1 VIQVMRLELSH
12 RRKKNYKNY
21 FPTNQNWKNKIG
33 KKNYVEKDEKMT
45 LANPDQLEKLM
56 KWVMRL
62 GLFHRRQIKKITKLN
77 SQQTKY

>member
-1 VIQVMRLELSH
+1 LE
-12 RRKKNYKNY
+12 
-21 FPTNQNWKNKIG
+21 